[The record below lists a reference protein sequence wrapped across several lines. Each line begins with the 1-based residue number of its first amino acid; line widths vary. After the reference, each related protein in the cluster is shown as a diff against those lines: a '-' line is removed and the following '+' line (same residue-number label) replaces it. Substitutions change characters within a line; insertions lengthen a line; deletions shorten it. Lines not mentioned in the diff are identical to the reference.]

1 MGKRFQ
7 LTESDKEQ
15 IQKLYLIE
23 QSEPE
28 KDDRK
33 FCHGGNV
40 KSLEEIVG
48 EDEAE
53 DYIDGV
59 QLRKNGINALVDR
72 MELLKTLRLHPKI
85 DDGGEHLAYDVMNHL
100 KSYKPYNY
108 FDETKKECNK
118 AMDKIIELYKENE
131 HGEELVKDIEK
142 VYALSNVSA
151 RAKEFLKHG
160 MDMIKGQ

>member
-23 QSEPE
+23 QSESE

-48 EDEAE
+48 EDEAD

-131 HGEELVKDIEK
+131 HGEELVRDIEK